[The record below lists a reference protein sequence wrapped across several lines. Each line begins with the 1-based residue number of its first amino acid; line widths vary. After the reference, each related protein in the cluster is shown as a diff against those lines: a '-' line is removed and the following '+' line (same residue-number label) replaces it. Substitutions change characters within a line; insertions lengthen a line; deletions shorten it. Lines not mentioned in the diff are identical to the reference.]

1 MKSKRLKQSEEIFNS
16 VSHGTGVLISVAC
29 LVILL
34 VFAGSKGNSLQIV
47 SCSIFGS
54 SMILL
59 YLAST
64 IFHGVKNIR
73 LKHKL
78 NRWDHSMIYVLI
90 AGTYTPVA
98 LTILAGTIGWVIFA
112 VIWALAVAGVI
123 YKLFFYNGGKT
134 ERKISAFLY
143 VFMGWIIVAAI
154 VPLIQKAMPATLWF
168 LLAGGLSYSVG
179 VVFYL
184 WQRLPFAHGIFH
196 LFIIAGSISHF
207 FAILVTLL

>member
-16 VSHGTGVLISVAC
+16 VSHGAGVLIAVAC

-34 VFAGSKGNSLQIV
+34 VFAGAKGNSLQIV

-54 SMILL
+54 SMIVL

-98 LTILAGTIGWVIFA
+98 LTILAGTLGWVIFG

-123 YKLFFYNGGKT
+123 YKLFFYKAGKT

-154 VPLIQKAMPATLWF
+154 VPLLQKAMPATLWL

-196 LFIIAGSISHF
+196 LFIIAGSVSHF

>member
-1 MKSKRLKQSEEIFNS
+1 
-16 VSHGTGVLISVAC
+16 
-29 LVILL
+29 
-34 VFAGSKGNSLQIV
+34 
-47 SCSIFGS
+47 
-54 SMILL
+54 
-59 YLAST
+59 
-64 IFHGVKNIR
+64 
-73 LKHKL
+73 
-78 NRWDHSMIYVLI
+78 
-90 AGTYTPVA
+90 
-98 LTILAGTIGWVIFA
+98 FA